1 MEIDMTDKK
10 SSESRRKLLKSI
22 AAGSGAI
29 VAGKSL
35 PESWSRPVVDSV
47 MLPAHAQISMR
58 IFGAN
63 NAPISD
69 IGSIFQ
75 SESDSMLARLFDSAI
90 KGLIPA
96 AEAGGIGIPD
106 ISDPT
111 NYSSCATV
119 NGSNLET
126 WFQLYADTFLLADYT
141 GTLPL
146 SGQSSLSL
154 TIYGES
160 CDDTEKQN
168 IPVKVTDNGDSV
180 TVTGIG
186 DVEGSVT
193 LPIISECPM
202 KVACERPA
210 PEPD

>member
-1 MEIDMTDKK
+1 MTDKK
-10 SSESRRKLLKSI
+10 SSDSRRKLLKSI

-47 MLPAHAQISMR
+47 MLPAHAQTSMR

-69 IGSIFQ
+69 IGSIFE

-90 KGLIPA
+90 EGLIPSA
-96 AEAGGIGIPD
+96 VAGGAP
-106 ISDPT
+106 DPT
-111 NYSSCATV
+111 SYSSCATV
-119 NGSNLET
+119 NGSNLDT
-126 WFQLYADTFLLADYT
+126 WFQIYFDTYLLADYT

-146 SGQSSLSL
+146 SGESSLSL
-154 TIYGES
+154 SIYGEF
-160 CDDTEKQN
+160 CDITEKLK

-186 DVEGSVT
+186 EEEGSVT
-193 LPIISECPM
+193 LPIISTCPM
-202 KVACERPA
+202 KLECERP
-210 PEPD
+210 PVEE